1 MKNTHTPGPD
11 IDVRKV
17 ADGYMI
23 SQGVRSI
30 GKIYAYNEREA
41 RVYASA
47 PDLLAAL
54 EAMLRLVDGLPWQTR
69 DAVYKAFNERT
80 GGLPGSL
87 PKPIAAAR
95 AAIAKARAK

>member
-1 MKNTHTPGPD
+1 MVEDMEKNTHTPGPD

-30 GKIYAYNEREA
+30 GKIYALNEREA

-54 EAMLRLVDGLPWQTR
+54 ERICKDATECEMHGEPSTVDG
-69 DAVYKAFNERT
+69 
-80 GGLPGSL
+80 
-87 PKPIAAAR
+87 IAWEDIIAAR
-95 AAIAKARAK
+95 AAIAKARAKGVGK